1 MILGAGTLYIPTA
14 SSLAFLANFLDSK
27 QFSRG
32 RSENIFFQFGRRHSL
47 FRPFSLAC
55 PILHALLDLRNG
67 LNLRKGGVEI
77 VDSSP
82 VMVVRT
88 LERPGMLEL
97 NLTFQN
103 QAPNWY
109 RTPIRG
115 PALGRHMRKP
125 GCNGAVCYCNSRDF
139 CNENDATR
147 VESKA
152 ASHPM
157 SSALL
162 LLTLFVCSVLHGL
175 G

>member
-1 MILGAGTLYIPTA
+1 MGG
-14 SSLAFLANFLDSK
+14 
-27 QFSRG
+27 
-32 RSENIFFQFGRRHSL
+32 
-47 FRPFSLAC
+47 C
-55 PILHALLDLRNG
+55 NG
-67 LNLRKGGVEI
+67 
-77 VDSSP
+77 
-82 VMVVRT
+82 MVCYCNNADYCNQK
-88 LERPGMLEL
+88 EGHE
-97 NLTFQN
+97 N

-152 ASHPM
+152 ASHPT

-162 LLTLFVCSVLHGL
+162 LLTLFVCSLLHGL
-175 G
+175 GTTPHPGTNRS